1 MKAVTLATWNDKSLE
16 TNNFE
21 IITKVTDLG
30 SPDGKK
36 SLLCFYMNYY
46 QKDAISSTFI
56 PNHSISINY
65 KTESKPS
72 FSTLCH
78 FTAAQNNFRS
88 GNREHKQMLSTPVSG
103 IMTVQ
108 LQIKGFTRGE
118 FSINDFGLIY
128 RTHRD
133 SSVQEHDE
141 G

>member
-1 MKAVTLATWNDKSLE
+1 MKAVTLATWNDKPLAS
-16 TNNFE
+16 NNFE
-21 IITKVTDLG
+21 IITKITDLG

-36 SLLCFYMNYY
+36 SLFGFYMNYY
-46 QKDAISSTFI
+46 QGEAISSTFI
-56 PNHSISINY
+56 PNHSISIKF
-65 KTESKPS
+65 KTESTPA
-72 FSTLCH
+72 FTTLCS
-78 FTAAQNNFRS
+78 FDAGQNNFRS

>member
-36 SLLCFYMNYY
+36 SLLGFYMNYY
-46 QKDAISSTFI
+46 QGEVISSTFI
-56 PNHSISINY
+56 PQHFITIKF

-72 FSTLCH
+72 FSTLCY
-78 FTAAQNNFRS
+78 FTAMQNNFRS
-88 GNREHKQMLSTPVSG
+88 GNREHKKMLATPVSG

-108 LQIKGFTRGE
+108 LQIKGFIRGE

-141 G
+141 N

>member
-1 MKAVTLATWNDKSLE
+1 MKPATLATWNDKPLE

-36 SLLCFYMNYY
+36 SLLGFYMNYY

-56 PNHSISINY
+56 PNHSIKIKY
-65 KTESKPS
+65 KTELNAD
-72 FSTLCH
+72 FTTLCH
-78 FTAAQNNFRS
+78 FTASQNKFLP
-88 GNREHKQMLSTPVSG
+88 GNRAHKKLLAAPISN

-108 LQIKGFTRGE
+108 LQIKGLIRGE

-128 RTHRD
+128 RIHRT
-133 SSVQEHDE
+133 SSVQDHDE
-141 G
+141 N

>member
-1 MKAVTLATWNDKSLE
+1 MKPVTLATWNDKPLS
-16 TNNFE
+16 TFDFE
-21 IITKVTDLG
+21 LITKVTDLG

-36 SLLCFYMNYY
+36 SLLGFYMNYY
-46 QKDAISSTFI
+46 QGEVISSTFI
-56 PNHSISINY
+56 PQHFITIKF

-72 FSTLCH
+72 FSTLCY
-78 FTAAQNNFRS
+78 FTAMQNNFRS
-88 GNREHKQMLSTPVSG
+88 GNREHKKMLATPVSG

-108 LQIKGFTRGE
+108 LQIKGFIRGE